1 MYKSLADKISA
12 QMPDLN
18 DKVMRGISTFQMEAA
33 EAEVDKTLRAA
44 AKYFPP
50 GLVYEN
56 CIRCT
61 PTEEFNVVT
70 KLRDGKPYFEISR
83 SDFYL
88 VKYIFSYNGTELFP
102 KYLYIPFPEEAG
114 LFHIRGKRFSAH
126 AVLIDPV
133 FSVGMNTVFMQ
144 ATKARFNFERSI
156 QHYDVN
162 GERET
167 TYVVWSWMHFSAKKR
182 HNRKANTGRLVYST
196 LGHYMFAQYGFIT
209 AMKKYANIDVV
220 VGYDEINKLTYPA
233 DKWMVCTTR
242 GIRPRSIHA
251 REDYSPTPLRVAIPI
266 EQYNNQ
272 GRCLLAAFYYIA
284 DRYPEQL
291 EVEHI
296 NDPMTWRAILGDILA
311 TPGTGLALMIKEVD
325 EHLQSLD
332 EYLDFMFKDELTKLG
347 IDADSIYDVFMY
359 VLMLLTYKT
368 ASDDHSISSMYGKR
382 FATLRYV
389 LYDLTAGI
397 NNLMYDLKNTQKK
410 KTLDEST
417 INKIIS
423 ENIRMAAITGIA
435 NPNKHPEIRSVSTSN
450 DNMYFGITST
460 MVPQDR
466 ASGGGKK
473 GKINLDDP
481 VNHLNASTVEVAG
494 YNVIRK
500 SDPSGNDVVNPCVD
514 VSPSGY
520 IIRDPSRVAIMDDL
534 QKRLL

>member
-1 MYKSLADKISA
+1 MYRALAEKIKRA
-12 QMPDLN
+12 TPDLN
-18 DKVMRGISTFQMEAA
+18 DTVMRGVATSQMSAA
-33 EAEVDKTLRAA
+33 EVEIDKTLRAA

-50 GLVYEN
+50 GLMYERGE
-56 CIRCT
+56 RCS

-70 KLRDGKPYFEISR
+70 KPRDGKHFFEMAR

-88 VKYIFSYNGTELFP
+88 MKYTFTYNGVELFP
-102 KYLYIPFPEEAG
+102 RYLYIPFVEDGG
-114 LFHIRGKRFSAH
+114 LFYIRGKRFSVH
-126 AVLIDPV
+126 PVLVDPV
-133 FSVGMNTVFMQ
+133 FSLGMNTVFMQ

-156 QHYDVN
+156 QHYEVN
-162 GERET
+162 GELET

-196 LGHYMFAQYGFIT
+196 LGHYIFSQYGFKQ
-209 AMKKYANIDVV
+209 AMKVFAEADAV
-220 VGYDEINKLTYPA
+220 VGYDEINKLKYPS
-233 DKWMVCTTR
+233 DKWVVCTTR
-242 GIRPRSIHA
+242 GIKPRSFSA
-251 REDYSPTPLRVAIPI
+251 KESYTPTPLRVAIPK
-266 EQYNNQ
+266 EQYTNQ
-272 GRCLLAAFYYIA
+272 ARCLIASFFYVA
-284 DRYPEQL
+284 DRFPDQL
-291 EVEHI
+291 EAEFTD
-296 NDPMTWRAILGDILA
+296 DPMTWRAILGNILA
-311 TPGTGLALMIKEVD
+311 TPGTGLGLMIKEVD

-332 EYLDFMFKDELTKLG
+332 EYLDFMFKDELAKIGVYAET
-347 IDADSIYDVFMY
+347 IYDVFMY

-368 ASDDHSISSMYGKR
+368 SADDHSISSMYGKR

-397 NNLMYDLKNTQKK
+397 NNLMYDLKNTQRKK
-410 KTLDEST
+410 VLDETT

-423 ENIRMAAITGIA
+423 ENLRMAAITGVA
-435 NPNKHPEIRSVSTSN
+435 NPNNHPEIRSVSTSS

-500 SDPSGNDVVNPCVD
+500 SDPSGNDVINPYVRISHD
-514 VSPSGY
+514 GY
-520 IIRDPSRVAIMDDL
+520 IVRDQDRREMMDDL